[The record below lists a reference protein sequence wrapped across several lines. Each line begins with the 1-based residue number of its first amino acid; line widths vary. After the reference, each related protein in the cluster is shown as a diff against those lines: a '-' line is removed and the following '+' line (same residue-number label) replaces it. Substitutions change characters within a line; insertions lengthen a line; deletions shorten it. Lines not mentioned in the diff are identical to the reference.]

1 MTDRCGTFALT
12 KFAPMGVESSMRWI
26 VGVILT
32 LMTLQMSSTRAKEL
46 EHTAIFLEFCT
57 GTRIADKIVLT
68 AYHCLENRIPKWA
81 SGGGVKIKIADHLVS
96 PLAREMRFDVTH
108 DVALLYLEKSLPPEV
123 PIVPL
128 ASRGQKFERYVRLG
142 YGFHAGQDGWIHG
155 DDFGILKVDEVVF
168 WDTNPGEK
176 GKLKFAQ
183 PAKRTCPGD
192 SGGPT
197 LGLNNG
203 DWYVVG
209 VTSRVMPDMRHRFSW
224 IVPLIQGKE
233 LPDYARYCG
242 EYYTSERV
250 TENLEFLVKG
260 VQTLIIRHPQVESS
274 PLSKASFRRRK

>member
-1 MTDRCGTFALT
+1 VRA
-12 KFAPMGVESSMRWI
+12 I
-26 VGVILT
+26 VGAVFS
-32 LMTLQMSSTRAKEL
+32 LMTLQMSSTRAIEL
-46 EHTAIFLEFCT
+46 ERTAIFLEFCT

-68 AYHCLENRIPKWA
+68 AYHCLESKIPKWA
-81 SGGGVKIKIADHLVS
+81 SGGGVRVRVADHLVS
-96 PLAREMRFDVTH
+96 PLVRETRIDVSH
-108 DVALLYLEKSLPPEV
+108 DIALLYLEKSLPADV

-128 ASRGQKFERYVRLG
+128 ASRGQEFEKYVRLG
-142 YGFHAGQDGWIHG
+142 YGFQAGRDGWIHS
-155 DDFGILKVDEVVF
+155 DALGILKVDDVVF
-168 WDTNPGEK
+168 WDKNSRDK

-183 PAKRTCPGD
+183 PVNRTCPGD

-224 IVPLIQGKE
+224 ILPLIRGQE

-250 TENLEFLVKG
+250 TENLEFLIKG
-260 VQTLIIRHPQVESS
+260 VERLIARHAQLESS
-274 PLSKASFRRRK
+274 SPNKASLRRRK

>member
-1 MTDRCGTFALT
+1 VRA
-12 KFAPMGVESSMRWI
+12 V
-26 VGVILT
+26 VGVVLA

-46 EHTAIFLEFCT
+46 ERTAIFLEFCT
-57 GTRIADKIVLT
+57 GTRIADKVVLT
-68 AYHCLENRIPKWA
+68 AYHCLQSRIPKWA
-81 SGGGVKIKIADHLVS
+81 NGGGVTIKVADHLVS
-96 PLAREMRFDVTH
+96 PLAREMKIDVTH
-108 DVALLYLEKSLPPEV
+108 DVALLYLEKSLPADV

-128 ASRGQKFERYVRLG
+128 ASRGQQFEKYVRLG
-142 YGFHAGQDGWIHG
+142 YGFRAGRDGWIQ
-155 DDFGILKVDEVVF
+155 DNALGILKADEVLF
-168 WDTNPGEK
+168 WDRNPGEK

-183 PAKRTCPGD
+183 PANRTCPGD

-224 IVPLIQGKE
+224 IVPLIRGRE

-260 VQTLIIRHPQVESS
+260 VQTLVSRHPQVEPS
-274 PLSKASFRRRK
+274 PSRKVSLKGRR